1 MIISFFRRWRSHPD
15 RIFRRLPP
23 DLPPHMMRDIG
34 LPPRPDR
41 PRIPLNRLW

>member
-1 MIISFFRRWRSHPD
+1 MNISFFRRLRSRPG
-15 RIFRRLPP
+15 RIFRRLAP

-41 PRIPLNRLW
+41 PRIPLNCLW